1 MPIVTLPSDMK
12 SLLKQRNRWQRG
24 LLDILSY
31 HRRLLFNPKF
41 KQVGLIAFPY
51 FFIFEM
57 IGPFIE
63 TMGYIALIIGLIMGI
78 LNGPLVIVLF
88 VATILLGMII
98 SLFSL
103 YITERVTPFYSFK
116 ETFVLMWVAI
126 IENLG
131 YRQMTSLHRVVSTFS
146 ALREKGSWGSQMRTG
161 FQKKA

>member
-1 MPIVTLPSDMK
+1 MK

-31 HRRLLFNPKF
+31 HRRLLFNAKY
-41 KQVGLIAFPY
+41 KQVGMIAFPY
-51 FFIFEM
+51 FFTFEM

-63 TMGYIALIIGLIMGI
+63 MIGYIALIIGLIMGI

-88 VATILLGMII
+88 VATILLGMVI

-103 YITERVTPFYSFK
+103 YITEKTTSFYSVK
-116 ETFVLMWVAI
+116 ETFLLMGIAI

-131 YRQMTSLHRVVSTFS
+131 YRQLTSLHRVVSTFS

-161 FQKKA
+161 FQKKS